1 MSEGPQATADS
12 SGDDKFMSSEESEIE
27 SDEEERE
34 KRSNLCS
41 PLQIIFSLQRYEQW
55 PSDQSMTAS
64 LSTST
69 TFVFH
74 PSNAL

>member
-41 PLQIIFSLQRYEQW
+41 PLQIIFSLQRYEQ
-55 PSDQSMTAS
+55 
-64 LSTST
+64 
-69 TFVFH
+69 
-74 PSNAL
+74 